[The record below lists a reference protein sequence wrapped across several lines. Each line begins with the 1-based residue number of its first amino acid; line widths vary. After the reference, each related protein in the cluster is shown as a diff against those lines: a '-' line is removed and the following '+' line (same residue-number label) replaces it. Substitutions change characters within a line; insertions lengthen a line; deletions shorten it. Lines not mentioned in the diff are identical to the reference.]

1 VAYIPTADNIGSMFV
16 GDRPETTVT
25 IYFHD
30 EAGSPAST
38 QGFNAYASTLYSP
51 AGTSVATLATIQHDG
66 HGVHVTFPSTS
77 LLTVPGIYKL
87 VTKFTKTAAQ
97 LITAEALQVVV
108 EQVDGWLTME
118 QARLLWADAPLDD
131 VFLFTL
137 LETAKDQCVAY
148 APVLAVGAPVPE
160 RYTQA
165 QLTQARALYQSTIAN
180 QNDQVGI
187 EGFTVRVFPLDFTI
201 RAMLRPKRAIG
212 GMF

>member
-1 VAYIPTADNIGSMFV
+1 MAYIPTADNLGSMFV

-25 IYFHD
+25 IFFHD

-38 QGFNAYASTLYSP
+38 TGFDTYSSTLYSP
-51 AGTSVATLATIQHDG
+51 AGTSVATLATIHHDG

-87 VTKFTKTAAQ
+87 VTKFTHTGAQ
-97 LITAEALQVVV
+97 LITAEALQIVV
-108 EQVDGWLTME
+108 EQVNGWLTLE
-118 QARLLWADAPLDD
+118 QARALWADAPLDD
-131 VFLFTL
+131 VFLYTL
-137 LETAKDQCVAY
+137 LDTAKSQCVVY
-148 APVLAVGAPVPE
+148 APVLALGAQVPA

-180 QNDQVGI
+180 QNDNVGI

>member
-1 VAYIPTADNIGSMFV
+1 MAFIPTAENLGSMFV

-30 EAGSPAST
+30 ETGNPAST
-38 QGFNAYASTLYSP
+38 QGFNTYSSTLYSP

-87 VTKFTKTAAQ
+87 VTKFTKTGAQ
-97 LITAEALQVVV
+97 LVTAEALEIVV
-108 EQVDGWLTME
+108 EQIDGWLTLE
-118 QARLLWADAPLDD
+118 QARALWADAPLDD
-131 VFLFTL
+131 VFLAKL
-137 LETAKDQCVAY
+137 LDTAKEQCVAY
-148 APVLAVGAPVPE
+148 APAIPQGAYILP

-180 QNDQVGI
+180 QNDNVGL
-187 EGFTVRVFPLDFTI
+187 EGFAVRVFPLDFTI